1 MLLAD
6 EEPTNEACGPVEEP
20 SLRLLYVRELKH
32 LKPKIF
38 LVKHYLLDQLS
49 CAENC
54 GHRSP
59 VLLLCRP
66 ATDYN
71 STKKSFPDLDD
82 EKLWLPL
89 QFWTVLIVE
98 PPEHVPGCNKSNWPE
113 YVLLQIQLSAVGG
126 NNFPSITEI
135 MWFNCSWCTNLNTWT
150 KVFDQ

>member
-32 LKPKIF
+32 WKSKMF
-38 LVKHYLLDQLS
+38 SVKHYFRDQLS

-98 PPEHVPGCNKSNWPE
+98 PPEHVPGDQGATNPTDLSMSCSKSIS
-113 YVLLQIQLSAVGG
+113 LQSEEIILPASLKSCDSIENDNYLS
-126 NNFPSITEI
+126 
-135 MWFNCSWCTNLNTWT
+135 
-150 KVFDQ
+150 